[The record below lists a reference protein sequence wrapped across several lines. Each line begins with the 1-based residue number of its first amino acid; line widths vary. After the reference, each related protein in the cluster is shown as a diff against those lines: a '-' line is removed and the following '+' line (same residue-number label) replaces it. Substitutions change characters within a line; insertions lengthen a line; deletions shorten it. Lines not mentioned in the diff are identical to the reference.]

1 MDLIEEL
8 VISEADED
16 KQIKELSLE
25 AKIMNYLKIYNQQ
38 IWKIKENEQDL
49 IVSNELS

>member
-8 VISEADED
+8 IISEADED
-16 KQIKELSLE
+16 KQIKELSRR
-25 AKIMNYLKIYNQQ
+25 KNMNYLKIYNQQ